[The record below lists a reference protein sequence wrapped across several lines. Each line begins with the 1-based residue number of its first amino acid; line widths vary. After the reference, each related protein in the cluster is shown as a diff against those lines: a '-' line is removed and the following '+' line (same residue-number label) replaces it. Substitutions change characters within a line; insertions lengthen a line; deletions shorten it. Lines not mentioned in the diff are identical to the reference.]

1 MSTSKT
7 WVAYPVTRENPKDF
21 HEVHQHEIFDRP
33 IANRQAQVIVSKNHS
48 LTKGFVSKVMSV
60 KSLIPG
66 GASYW
71 KYNIS
76 EEIIDNEPYKRRAS
90 VSKKSRTSED
100 RSQTFE
106 THIDVL
112 FGIDVYVLLLPG
124 SIVVELSED
133 GISKIG
139 VVRSFPVDM
148 QQIPVT
154 HLVSLNVDDSFS
166 SDEAFF
172 TRNITY
178 QVLYINI
185 FTFYALNFVNKNLQF
200 S

>member
-1 MSTSKT
+1 
-7 WVAYPVTRENPKDF
+7 
-21 HEVHQHEIFDRP
+21 
-33 IANRQAQVIVSKNHS
+33 
-48 LTKGFVSKVMSV
+48 MSV

-71 KYNIS
+71 KYKIS
-76 EEIIDNEPYKRRAS
+76 EEIIVDEPYKS
-90 VSKKSRTSED
+90 SDWVSKKSRTSED

-106 THIDVL
+106 THIDIF
-112 FGIDVYVLLLPG
+112 FGIDVYLLHLPG
-124 SIVVELSED
+124 SIVVELYED
-133 GISKIG
+133 GNSKIG

-148 QQIPVT
+148 QQIPVA
-154 HLVSLNVDDSFS
+154 HLVSLNVDGSFS

-172 TRNITY
+172 TRNISF